1 MKFMIEDEEY
11 NVIINKKGNK
21 NTYVRIDD
29 ELNIIVNTNFFVTKG
44 RIMAILNNN
53 QNSIKKMI
61 DHMKS
66 KRMNDDKFYYLGICY
81 DIIFDDRI
89 NSVVIENNCIFAK
102 NKQVFDK
109 WYKKQM
115 LDIYQTHLQLN
126 YEKFVEK
133 IPFPNLKIRQ
143 MKTRWGVCNIKTKTV
158 TLNSLLMRYDL
169 DKLDY
174 VIIHELSHYIHFNH
188 SKEFWK
194 TVSKYY
200 PNYKKSKKVLNGSEA

>member
-29 ELNIIVNTNFFVTKG
+29 ELNIIVNTNFFVTKE

-66 KRMNDDKFYYLGICY
+66 KRLNDDKFYYLGICY

-89 NSVVIENNCIFAK
+89 NSVVIENNFIFAK

-174 VIIHELSHYIHFNH
+174 VIIHELSHLIYFNH
-188 SKEFWK
+188 SKDFWNL
-194 TVSKYY
+194 VSKYC
-200 PNYKKSKKVLNGSEA
+200 PNYKKIRAALKEH

>member
-44 RIMAILNNN
+44 RIMAILDNNK
-53 QNSIKKMI
+53 NSIKKMI
-61 DHMKS
+61 DHTKR
-66 KRMNDDKFYYLGICY
+66 KRMNEDKFYYFGNCY
-81 DIIFDDRI
+81 DIIFDDSI
-89 NSVVIENNCIFAK
+89 KNVVIENNCIYAK

-158 TLNSLLMRYDL
+158 TINSLLMRYDL

-174 VIIHELSHYIHFNH
+174 VIIHELSHLIYFNH
-188 SKEFWK
+188 SKDFWNL
-194 TVSKYY
+194 VGKYC
-200 PNYKKSKKVLNGSEA
+200 PNYKKIRAALKEH

>member
-61 DHMKS
+61 NHMKS
-66 KRMNDDKFYYLGICY
+66 KRLNDDKFYYLGICY

-89 NSVVIENNCIFAK
+89 NSVVIENNFIFAK

-174 VIIHELSHYIHFNH
+174 VIIHELSHLIYFNH
-188 SKEFWK
+188 SKDFWNL
-194 TVSKYY
+194 VSKYC
-200 PNYKKSKKVLNGSEA
+200 PNYKKIRAVLKEH